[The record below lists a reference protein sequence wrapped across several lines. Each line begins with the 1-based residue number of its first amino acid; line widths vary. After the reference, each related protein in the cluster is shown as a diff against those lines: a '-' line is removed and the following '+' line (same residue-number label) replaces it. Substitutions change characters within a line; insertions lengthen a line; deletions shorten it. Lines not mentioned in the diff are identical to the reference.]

1 MVEARAGTL
10 TMPLVISPRD
20 GGPLT
25 LEPKHLTAPALSLPT
40 REIAWAGAVVDRRPL
55 VPAPAL
61 DISCLLDGL
70 RSLRP
75 AHTATVASQYPIPCS
90 AGCSYSGS

>member
-1 MVEARAGTL
+1 MAEARAGALTL
-10 TMPLVISPRD
+10 SLVISPRD

-25 LEPKHLTAPALSLPT
+25 LEPARLTAPARSLLA

-75 AHTATVASQYPIPCS
+75 AHAATVASHCALPCS